1 MKTLYVYILECADDS
16 FYVGVTNDV
25 GRRFI
30 EHIRGI
36 HDRAYTYERRPL
48 KLVFCRQF
56 TKPLEA
62 IQYEKQVKGWTRSKK
77 IALIKNDIGKLHE
90 LAGCQNDSH
99 SKNFKGQSERSL
111 TLTQKLKPDNY
122 K

>member
-36 HDRAYTYERRPL
+36 HDRAFTYERRPL

-99 SKNFKGQSERSL
+99 SKNFKGQSERSR